1 MNPSSNKVPKHVC
14 IVLDGNR
21 RFSKKLMMKPWKGHE
36 FGAEKVKKL
45 LEWSIELGIK
55 ELTLYTFSYENLNRP
70 KKELDY
76 LMDLFKKEFDNVI
89 NDKSIDENE
98 IMINF
103 IGRLNVFPQDVQE
116 RMHKIM
122 EKTKNYDK
130 FIVNFAM
137 GYGGRVEI
145 IDAVRKIG
153 EKIKEGKL
161 DVKDINEGTFKDN
174 LYLKDDA
181 DLIIR
186 TGGEKRTSGFLP
198 WQGTYA
204 ELIFLDKLWPEFE
217 KEDFVECLKEYSDR
231 ERRFGR

>member
-1 MNPSSNKVPKHVC
+1 MAEIDYVVREIKLNYSGVLNLKELYGLIRAWLNEKGFFVMEKEHEGSESEEGDSIRTKFESFRKVEEYTKYFIKITIKANFLKETTEQYYYKGDFTVTFESW
-14 IVLDGNR
+14 LEKDYENR
-21 RFSKKLMMKPWKGHE
+21 WEENAFMKLMRG
-36 FGAEKVKKL
+36 V
-45 LEWSIELGIK
+45 
-55 ELTLYTFSYENLNRP
+55 
-70 KKELDY
+70 
-76 LMDLFKKEFDNVI
+76 
-89 NDKSIDENE
+89 
-98 IMINF
+98 
-103 IGRLNVFPQDVQE
+103 
-116 RMHKIM
+116 
-122 EKTKNYDK
+122 YDK

-217 KEDFVECLKEYSDR
+217 KEDFLHCIEEFKNR
-231 ERRFGR
+231 KRRFGK